1 MLAYKTS
8 IEKVIVITR
17 KAMALF
23 PDISHRNDHSAIKN
37 DATALYLISVDSQ
50 SLLLCNLII
59 FFAFPNII
67 VIFRLETLEAM
78 ICPLANL

>member
-23 PDISHRNDHSAIKN
+23 PDISHGNNHGAIKN

-50 SLLLCNLII
+50 SL
-59 FFAFPNII
+59 
-67 VIFRLETLEAM
+67 
-78 ICPLANL
+78 